1 MKTNK
6 LIPYNPTSKT
16 NTTNE
21 DDDFDAPHLLPFVKR
36 SFAISQVNITLDE
49 PIVDPKYYRCIIS
62 ELQTLS
68 EHDTVNVT
76 FATNGGSA
84 AGMIMLIESFRN
96 TQATVVGAIIG
107 DCHSAGSILAMN
119 CDQIYVAPYASM
131 MIHNISYGYSGK
143 DADILGMVSHTSAW
157 SKKLIKETYEGF
169 LSESEIN
176 EVLSGKEL
184 WLDSDQIKARFEKR
198 QKYMDKKTKAEV
210 KQLKALSKSVSVPS
224 EPFDPVE

>member
-6 LIPYNPTSKT
+6 LIPYNPTGRTSAI
-16 NTTNE
+16 ND
-21 DDDFDAPHLLPFVKR
+21 DDDFDGPQLLPFVKR
-36 SFAISQVNITLDE
+36 SFAISQVNICLDE
-49 PIVDPKYYRCIIS
+49 PIVDPKYYRAVIS

-76 FATNGGSA
+76 FATNGGSS
-84 AGMIMLIESFRN
+84 AGMVCLIEAFRN
-96 TQATVVGAIIG
+96 TSATVSGAIIG

-131 MIHNISYGYSGK
+131 MIHNISYGYAGK
-143 DADILGMVSHTSAW
+143 DADVMGMVSHTSAW

-169 LSESEIN
+169 LSESEII

-184 WLDSDQIKARFEKR
+184 WLDSDQIKERFEKR
-198 QKYMDKKTKAEV
+198 QKYVEKKMKAEL
-210 KQLKALSKSVSVPS
+210 KELKALSKKTT
-224 EPFDPVE
+224 DINPVE